1 VFGRAPPLRTSTD
14 ATPWLVSYSAV
25 VRWPRL
31 MAYAAAGAGFVA
43 VVVGVVGLI
52 IAPSPGGIGWFV
64 IACLAGLPALAV
76 GVLVARYAPDNWVS
90 ALLALHGACLIA
102 IAGTDAYWTAAQIEP
117 RLPISA
123 SVTSLSIGSWMWLYI
138 PLALLALVFPDG
150 HLSRRTRLTAIGL
163 VGVGVVYPLLQA
175 LDRQPYPDPYAAEP
189 HAFGTGPAWLTSI
202 GIALPFVLL
211 ALLLAS
217 AATVV
222 LRYRRAT
229 GLQREQLQWF
239 ALAGLGL
246 PITLLLCW
254 LSYLLLGDADLVVI
268 GLGLTGLAVPAAVAI
283 AIFRHDLYD
292 VDRASTQ
299 AITWTIVLAGLTM
312 LFALVTVL
320 GGLVLGSDSPLV
332 AAIATALCALALSPL
347 RSRVLRAVERRRHP
361 QQVAALEAVAAV
373 TARVHAGRA
382 APEDVQDVLRNQLD
396 DPSLIVG
403 VRLPNSR
410 ALVGVDGL
418 AIAAQFPH
426 QYPIML
432 GRQEVGLLLTAQ
444 PGPYGPVAAAVAL
457 LVELVR
463 LRLELAQALLEVTSS
478 RTRLVQA
485 GYEERRRLERDLHDG
500 AQQRLVTLGLSL
512 RLAQRERRAARPRL
526 RAVGGFDDHL
536 ADPAE
541 EFDELIDDAVA
552 ELATAVDELRQIAQG
567 LRPSSLDDGLGSAL
581 STLTRRLVPGSRPRM
596 DLDIAADVR
605 NAALPDDVATTAY
618 YVASEAVTNALKHAG
633 AEQVRLEVNRVGNAL
648 HLRVV
653 DDGSGGAMVRAGSGL
668 AGLADRVNAVG
679 GSLRVDSLP
688 GAGTTVE
695 AMLPCD

>member
-1 VFGRAPPLRTSTD
+1 
-14 ATPWLVSYSAV
+14 
-25 VRWPRL
+25 
-31 MAYAAAGAGFVA
+31 
-43 VVVGVVGLI
+43 
-52 IAPSPGGIGWFV
+52 
-64 IACLAGLPALAV
+64 
-76 GVLVARYAPDNWVS
+76 
-90 ALLALHGACLIA
+90 
-102 IAGTDAYWTAAQIEP
+102 
-117 RLPISA
+117 
-123 SVTSLSIGSWMWLYI
+123 
-138 PLALLALVFPDG
+138 
-150 HLSRRTRLTAIGL
+150 
-163 VGVGVVYPLLQA
+163 
-175 LDRQPYPDPYAAEP
+175 
-189 HAFGTGPAWLTSI
+189 
-202 GIALPFVLL
+202 
-211 ALLLAS
+211 
-217 AATVV
+217 
-222 LRYRRAT
+222 
-229 GLQREQLQWF
+229 
-239 ALAGLGL
+239 
-246 PITLLLCW
+246 
-254 LSYLLLGDADLVVI
+254 
-268 GLGLTGLAVPAAVAI
+268 
-283 AIFRHDLYD
+283 
-292 VDRASTQ
+292 
-299 AITWTIVLAGLTM
+299 
-312 LFALVTVL
+312 
-320 GGLVLGSDSPLV
+320 
-332 AAIATALCALALSPL
+332 
-347 RSRVLRAVERRRHP
+347 
-361 QQVAALEAVAAV
+361 
-373 TARVHAGRA
+373 
-382 APEDVQDVLRNQLD
+382 
-396 DPSLIVG
+396 LIVG

-618 YVASEAVTNALKHAG
+618 YVASEAVTNTLKHAG

-653 DDGSGGAMVRAGSGL
+653 DDGSGGAIVRAGSGL